1 MKYSVSDV
9 ARVLGMT
16 PSALHYFE
24 REGLISVRK
33 EPNGHRF
40 YSIVDIFRMLSLSEI
55 PLYGF
60 PRQDG
65 GQAVQRGGERPQ
77 DDPGAH
83 PKAEG
88 GGSGPGRRYARL
100 ADAIEEHLKSVR
112 QIDSLLDRYEF
123 VRSPEVLLLHDEE
136 CGWISKQREAQG
148 VAQKWV
154 EAMPDTRL
162 SILMTNGEGYGR
174 GEPPQAIFGYS
185 VLPEKA
191 RELELPL
198 ELHVRALPA
207 TSCLHTIV
215 VADDRFSEEPGRTL
229 DIPLRYAKDRGFV
242 ITGEPWGNILLVE
255 VAPGARLA
263 PLCGALDSHT
273 VGGIKHDSLCNGE
286 RRGGGL
292 PPPLHAGGKG
302 VGADGF

>member
-40 YSIVDIFRMLSLSEI
+40 YSIVDIFRMLSYQKYRSM
-55 PLYGF
+55 GF
-60 PRQDG
+60 PVKTVVKQFSGEENDRRMI
-65 GQAVQRGGERPQ
+65 QARILKQKEEALAQ
-77 DDPGAH
+77 A
-83 PKAEG
+83 
-88 GGSGPGRRYARL
+88 RRYARL

-263 PLCGALDSHT
+263 PYVELW
-273 VGGIKHDSLCNGE
+273 I
-286 RRGGGL
+286 
-292 PPPLHAGGKG
+292 PIQ
-302 VGADGF
+302 